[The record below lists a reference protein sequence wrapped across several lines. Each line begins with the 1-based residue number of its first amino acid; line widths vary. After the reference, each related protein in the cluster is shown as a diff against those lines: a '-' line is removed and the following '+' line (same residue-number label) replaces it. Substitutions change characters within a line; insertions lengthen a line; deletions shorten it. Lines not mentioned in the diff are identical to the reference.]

1 MSILDFDDY
10 KAAINDWIAAQ
21 CRGGHGQL
29 RQMSQH
35 LGVNSVVMSQIF
47 RGDRDLTLEQAVG
60 LASFIGMSEIEREYF
75 LLLVQKAR
83 AGTNELK
90 NILNQQLLARKEST
104 QALKNRIKHE
114 KMNDEDKATFYSHWY
129 YSAIR
134 LGVSISELRT
144 VAAIAD
150 HLSIER
156 SIVAKVIEFL
166 IEKKLIVKGKHG
178 IELGPQVTHLGHDS
192 PFVMRHRMNWRIQG
206 LKSMENQSD
215 EDLFYS
221 GPMVLSNVAVKKI
234 RKVLINAIETATKE
248 ATNADSETLHCL
260 NVDWFRV
267 GKK

>member
-10 KAAINDWIAAQ
+10 KAAINNWIAAQ
-21 CRGGHGQL
+21 PRGGHGQL
-29 RQMSQH
+29 RQISQH

-60 LASFIGMSEIEREYF
+60 VADFIGMSELEREYF
-75 LLLVQKAR
+75 LLLIQKAR
-83 AGTNELK
+83 AGTKELK
-90 NILNQQLLARKEST
+90 DILNKQLLVRKEST

-114 KMNDEDKATFYSHWY
+114 KLNDEDRATFYSHWY

-134 LGVSISELRT
+134 LGVSIPELRT
-144 VAAIAD
+144 VAEIAD
-150 HLSIER
+150 HLSLDR
-156 SIVAKVIEFL
+156 SLVAKVVDFL
-166 IEKKLIVKGKHG
+166 LEKNLIVKAKHG
-178 IELGPQVTHLGHDS
+178 MELGPQVTHLGHDS
-192 PFVMRHRMNWRIQG
+192 PFVMRHRMNWRVQG

-221 GPMVLSNVAVKKI
+221 GPMVLSDIAAKKI

-248 ATNADSETLHCL
+248 VTNANSETLRCL